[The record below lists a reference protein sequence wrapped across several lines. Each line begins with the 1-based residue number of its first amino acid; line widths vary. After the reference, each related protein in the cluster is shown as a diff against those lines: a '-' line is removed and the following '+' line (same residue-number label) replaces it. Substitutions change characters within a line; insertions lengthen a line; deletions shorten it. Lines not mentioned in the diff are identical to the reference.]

1 MLLQT
6 LLCNKRQN
14 QSLNNQ
20 NKLSFIAEPYFM
32 KHLYYTP
39 SGKIPLKGIFISLLT
54 SIVITVIFSII
65 YIALQWFIP
74 FVYLNFFIAAG
85 LGFGVGGGVFIAIGL
100 GKIRNT
106 KYECMLAVL
115 CGLLAWYC
123 QWALF
128 VSLLSE
134 AEGSMGGGMWVRSS
148 FNLTGFWYI
157 LTHPEIL
164 VQAMLSLND
173 AGTFMLKH
181 NTVSGTL
188 LWVVWVFE
196 ALIIIGAPILFSLSG
211 RSTSPFSE
219 QNDQWMEERDL
230 EGKLKTVADP
240 SQMIEE
246 LNTGNLKSLKEF
258 LPADD
263 LSNDYATLRIYES
276 PGDPVSYISV
286 TNISHKADKKGELK
300 KEAKTVIEYFRIP
313 AALKYEHPS
322 LPNINM

>member
-1 MLLQT
+1 M
-6 LLCNKRQN
+6 
-14 QSLNNQ
+14 
-20 NKLSFIAEPYFM
+20 E
-32 KHLYYTP
+32 HLYYKP
-39 SGKIPLKGIFISLLT
+39 SGKIPIKGIFISLIT
-54 SIVITVIFSII
+54 AVIITVILSII

-74 FVYLNFFIAAG
+74 FIYLNFFIAAG
-85 LGFGVGGGVFIAIGL
+85 LGFGVGFGVFIAIGS

-106 KYECMLAVL
+106 TYEFVLAVL

-148 FNLTGFWYI
+148 FNLSGFWSV

-164 VQAMLSLND
+164 FQAMLSLND
-173 AGTFMLKH
+173 VGTFTLKH
-181 NTVSGTL
+181 NIVSGTL
-188 LWVVWVFE
+188 LRVVWVIE

-219 QNDQWMEERDL
+219 LNDQWMEERDV
-230 EGKLKTVADP
+230 EGKLKTVTD
-240 SQMIEE
+240 SDQMIKE
-246 LNTGNLKSLKEF
+246 LNTGNLKSLKDF

-286 TNISHKADKKGELK
+286 TNISHKTDKKGALK
-300 KEAKTVIEYFRIP
+300 KETKTVIEYFRITT
-313 AALKYEHPS
+313 AVK
-322 LPNINM
+322 I

>member
-1 MLLQT
+1 ME
-6 LLCNKRQN
+6 N
-14 QSLNNQ
+14 
-20 NKLSFIAEPYFM
+20 
-32 KHLYYTP
+32 LYYKP
-39 SGKIPLKGIFISLLT
+39 SGKIPVKGIFISMIT
-54 SIVITVIFSII
+54 AFIITVILSII

-85 LGFGVGGGVFIAIGL
+85 LGFGIGGGVFIAIGS

-106 KYECMLAVL
+106 KYECVLAAL
-115 CGLLAWYC
+115 CGLLGWYC

-128 VSLLSE
+128 VSLMSE
-134 AEGSMGGGMWVRSS
+134 AEGSIGGGMWVRSS
-148 FNLTGFWYI
+148 FNLTGFWYM

-164 VQAMLSLND
+164 FQAMLSLND
-173 AGTFMLKH
+173 AGTFSLKH

-219 QNDQWMEERDL
+219 QNDQWMEERDV
-230 EGKLKTVADP
+230 EGKLKTVTDP
-240 SQMIEE
+240 DQTIAE
-246 LNTGNLKSLKEF
+246 LSTCNFNSLNDF

-286 TNISHKADKKGELK
+286 TNISHKTNKKGELK
-300 KEAKTVIEYFRIP
+300 KETETVIEYFMTTSSH
-313 AALKYEHPS
+313 KF
-322 LPNINM
+322 

>member
-1 MLLQT
+1 M
-6 LLCNKRQN
+6 
-14 QSLNNQ
+14 
-20 NKLSFIAEPYFM
+20 E
-32 KHLYYTP
+32 HLYYKP
-39 SGKIPLKGIFISLLT
+39 SGKIPLKGIFISLIT
-54 SIVITVIFSII
+54 AFVITVILSII

-74 FVYLNFFIAAG
+74 FIYLNFFIAAG
-85 LGFGVGGGVFIAIGL
+85 LGLGVGGGVFIAIGS

-106 KYECMLAVL
+106 KFECVLAVL

-128 VSLLSE
+128 VSLMYE

-148 FNLTGFWYI
+148 FNLSGFWSV
-157 LTHPEIL
+157 LTHPEL
-164 VQAMLSLND
+164 LFQAMLSLND
-173 AGTFMLKH
+173 VGTFTLKQ

-188 LWVVWVFE
+188 LWVVWVIE

-219 QNDQWMEERDL
+219 QNDQWMEERDV
-230 EGKLKTVADP
+230 EGKLKTVNDP
-240 SQMIEE
+240 DQMIME

-276 PGDPVSYISV
+276 SGDPVSYISV

-300 KEAKTVIEYFRIP
+300 KETKTVIEY
-313 AALKYEHPS
+313 LK
-322 LPNINM
+322 ITVAMQI